1 MLVHRLLRVRVSGS
15 CTAERVFTGTEDSL
29 DCRIDRDGDEENDLS
44 LRACL
49 VREKR
54 EPMTGNESGVAV
66 QTAETRWTGR
76 RAGNSAGEQAVDDRK
91 RILSA

>member
-1 MLVHRLLRVRVSGS
+1 MLGHTLLRVRVSGS

-29 DCRIDRDGDEENDLS
+29 NCRIDRDGSKGNDLS

-54 EPMTGNESGVAV
+54 EPMTGNE
-66 QTAETRWTGR
+66 GR
-76 RAGNSAGEQAVDDRK
+76 HADRRDAMDREASRQQRGRAGSR
-91 RILSA
+91 